1 MNDRLTPAGHD
12 AGHHDANGTVLVPD
26 PGPSGTGLAALIQE
40 AVALHEAL
48 GDTRIRTQRLIAG
61 LRRQRKQARLLSG
74 ALEALK
80 QLKLQEVAE

>member
-1 MNDRLTPAGHD
+1 MNERLPRAGHD
-12 AGHHDANGTVLVPD
+12 AGHPVTDGTVPD
-26 PGPSGTGLAALIQE
+26 HGPAAPGLAALIQE

-48 GDTRIRTQRLIAG
+48 GDARTRTQRLIAA
-61 LRRQRKQARLLSG
+61 LRRQRKQARLMSG

>member
-1 MNDRLTPAGHD
+1 MSERNTRAGHD
-12 AGHHDANGTVLVPD
+12 AGHPVPDDTAPVPGASGTV
-26 PGPSGTGLAALIQE
+26 ALIQE

-48 GDTRIRTQRLIAG
+48 GDARTRAQRLIAA
-61 LRRQRKQARLLSG
+61 LRRHRKQARLMSG